1 MITVDIRDD
10 RSERVKY
17 DYPDFPVYI
26 RRAFLSSYPNY
37 AADSH
42 WHGDI
47 EMIAILSGQMLYN
60 VNGEIITLNKGE
72 GIIVNSKQFHY
83 GFSESKTECEFIC
96 ILFHPLILCSTKMF
110 ENEFVKPILNSSVSY
125 WHLSPKLHWQDEVL
139 KHIRNI
145 CDKKDKKTAPLQIH
159 SSVCL
164 LWNEIITHTDCL
176 SKFGKTSESKL
187 TVLKKM
193 IAYIHEHYSEK
204 IMLEDIAA
212 AGHIS
217 KRTCGTIF
225 LEYHNKTPIEFLADY
240 RLRKSIE
247 LMKDTDMSILDI
259 SLAVGFSGASYYAEI
274 FKKYFGK
281 SPAEYRK
288 QL

>member
-17 DYPDFPVYI
+17 DYPDLPVYI

-42 WHGDI
+42 WHSDI

-60 VNGEIITLNKGE
+60 VNGKIITLNEGE
-72 GIIVNSKQFHY
+72 GILVNSKQLHY
-83 GFSESKTECEFIC
+83 GFSETKTECDFIC
-96 ILFHPLILCSTKMF
+96 ILFHPLMLCLTKMF
-110 ENEFVKPILNSSVSY
+110 EAEFVNPILNSGVAY
-125 WHLSPKLHWQDEVL
+125 WHLSPKVHWQDEIL
-139 KHIRNI
+139 KHIRSI
-145 CDKKDKKTAPLQIH
+145 CDKKDDKAAPLHIQ
-159 SSVCL
+159 SSICL
-164 LWNEIITHTDCL
+164 LWNEIITNTD
-176 SKFGKTSESKL
+176 SFSANGKSSAPKL

-193 IAYIHEHYSEK
+193 IAYIHEHYSK
-204 IMLEDIAA
+204 KLTLADISA
-212 AGHIS
+212 AGNIS
-217 KRTCGTIF
+217 KRTCGTVF
-225 LEYHNKTPIEFLADY
+225 LEYQNKTPIEFLVDY

-247 LMKDTDMSILDI
+247 LMKNTDMTILEISI
-259 SLAVGFSGASYYAEI
+259 AVGFSGASYYAET
-274 FKKYFGK
+274 FKKCFGK